1 MYLVFSAPS
10 LFQAYPIYSDD
21 AKGMLTPAALA
32 DVNGDGVDDILVAT
46 FNSIVAAFDGLTFK
60 EIWSTKFA
68 GSESYSTL
76 AVSTYIALS

>member
-1 MYLVFSAPS
+1 M
-10 LFQAYPIYSDD
+10 FQAYPIYSDD